1 MVMDVPETVEREQH
15 GFQYL
20 DALLLFEQEALEP
33 ELDELVSDNNSSL
46 TGFPVHDYESKSSRH
61 HFCPTLIESGQVDR
75 LIERDSFSLTTW
87 KVL

>member
-33 ELDELVSDNNSSL
+33 ELDELVSDNNSSSVCKGL
-46 TGFPVHDYESKSSRH
+46 TGFPVHD
-61 HFCPTLIESGQVDR
+61 
-75 LIERDSFSLTTW
+75 
-87 KVL
+87 